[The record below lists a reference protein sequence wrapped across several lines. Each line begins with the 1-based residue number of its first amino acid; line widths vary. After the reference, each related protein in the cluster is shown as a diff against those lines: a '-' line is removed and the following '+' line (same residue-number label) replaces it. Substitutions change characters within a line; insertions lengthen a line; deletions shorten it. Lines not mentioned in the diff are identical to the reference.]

1 MSKVAGW
8 KITVISGSA
17 TVYAGPADDSHSSL
31 AMLSAGES
39 YTVSS
44 TLSNSSIVSVQDD
57 GAFRVIFT
65 PGDPTTPPASGY
77 GSVLATW
84 NCTGTPCPSGTSYT
98 SHAAIWPATAEPT
111 RARYGYTVSHDV
123 YAPAAKVA
131 GWKITV
137 TSGSA
142 AVYASRPGRG
152 LALVVGRAVGRRE
165 LHRVEHPEQQQ
176 HRQRAGRRRVRVHVH
191 PG

>member
-1 MSKVAGW
+1 M
-8 KITVISGSA
+8 
-17 TVYAGPADDSHSSL
+17 
-31 AMLSAGES
+31 
-39 YTVSS
+39 
-44 TLSNSSIVSVQDD
+44 
-57 GAFRVIFT
+57 
-65 PGDPTTPPASGY
+65 
-77 GSVLATW
+77 LATW

-142 AVYASRPGRG
+142 AVYAGPVGDSHSSLAALSAGESYTVSSTLSSSSIVSVQGGAAFEYTFTPGEPVTPRRPATASRPG
-152 LALVVGRAVGRRE
+152 
-165 LHRVEHPEQQQ
+165 
-176 HRQRAGRRRVRVHVH
+176 
-191 PG
+191 